1 MITTRFIVGIP
12 VAAAITF
19 GLFVLMRGLIASEDV
34 DRVVYQEDL
43 VIVIGP
49 RIEDTP
55 TEPNV
60 PEVPEPPTKVE
71 PPDTSTVRPPDGDE
85 GDSIDGIGRDPIK
98 IVIGGP
104 ASDVCGQ
111 PTVRIAPTYP
121 RKAAEQGIEGYA
133 VVEFKV
139 TTQGTVKGA
148 VVVEQEPGNIFGASA
163 VRAVEKWR
171 YQPCKINGKVQEVR
185 LQVRLVFELDD
196 ES

>member
-19 GLFVLMRGLIASEDV
+19 GLFVLMRSLIASEDV

-60 PEVPEPPTKVE
+60 PEVLQPPTKVE
-71 PPDTSTVRPPDGDE
+71 PPDTATVRPPDGDDK
-85 GDSIDGIGRDPIK
+85 GSIDGIGHGPIK

-121 RKAAEQGIEGYA
+121 RRAAELGIEGYA
-133 VVEFKV
+133 VVEFTV
-139 TTQGTVKGA
+139 TTQGTVRDA
-148 VVVEQEPGNIFGASA
+148 VAVEQEPGSYFGASA